1 MPQAFYWVQASGA
14 KGSNH
19 TTDQCRSREDQ
30 RGSDQVPGAMIRRIS
45 PPFRFLAKAL

>member
-19 TTDQCRSREDQ
+19 TTDQCHSREDQ
-30 RGSDQVPGAMIRRIS
+30 RGSSDSAIS
-45 PPFRFLAKAL
+45 IGDDLKTE